1 MNPRRWL
8 HEHSLKLLA
17 IRDTPEAIA
26 GGVAIGIFIG
36 FTPLFGLKTVLTILF
51 AWLTRSNILAAVIAS
66 AAHDILLPLMPVIF
80 RWEYDVGFWLL
91 SQPHHLPPRLSR
103 IIGRGTP
110 GETGQPSSRSANLC
124 WSGRSCAPLRSPSS
138 PTCSQRG
145 WWPGTNARSARASL
159 QPPETRARRPEGSRL
174 QVEGRGLEI
183 RASPHKRAAALL
195 SALDRAL

>member
-51 AWLTRSNILAAVIAS
+51 AWLTRSNIIAAVIAS

-91 SQPHHLPPRLSR
+91 SQPHHWPPRLTRMHWEGHSWR
-103 IIGRGTP
+103 DWATFFTVGKPLLLG
-110 GETGQPSSRSANLC
+110 SVVCSA
-124 WSGRSCAPLRSPSS
+124 P
-138 PTCSQRG
+138 
-145 WWPGTNARSARASL
+145 
-159 QPPETRARRPEGSRL
+159 
-174 QVEGRGLEI
+174 V
-183 RASPHKRAAALL
+183 ALL
-195 SALDRAL
+195 SYVFTQRLMVRHQRKKHPLPPPEPDNPS